1 MSKPF
6 KVEPFSDINKSITI
20 NGPDTLT
27 IAVDFDDVYHPQIRK
42 DVKKLVKILNEN
54 WEKD

>member
-1 MSKPF
+1 VSKPF
-6 KVEPFSDINKSITI
+6 KVEPFSNIDKFITI
-20 NGPDTLT
+20 NGPDTLI

-54 WEKD
+54 WEKE